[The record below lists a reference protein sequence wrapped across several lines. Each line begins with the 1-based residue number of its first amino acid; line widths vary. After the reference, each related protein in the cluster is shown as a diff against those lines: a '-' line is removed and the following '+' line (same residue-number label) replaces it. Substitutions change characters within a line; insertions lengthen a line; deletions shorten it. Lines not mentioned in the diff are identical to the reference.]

1 MDHNNNI
8 KDVYSEEEDTDDN
21 EDTADEPEVELG
33 PGVKRIPDNTDID
46 DMLDDTIFLVFSSQ
60 LMTLANTCMQKTCKV
75 KGCKEEVVISQE
87 TVSSVV
93 YFKWVSPHPIKITA

>member
-8 KDVYSEEEDTDDN
+8 KDVYSEKEDTDDN

-33 PGVKRIPDNTDID
+33 PGVKRIRDNTDID

-60 LMTLANTCMQKTCKV
+60 LMTLANTWMQKTCKV
-75 KGCKEEVVISQE
+75 KGCKEEAVISQE

-93 YFKWVSPHPIKITA
+93 YFKW